1 MKLNYIGIHNIPQEV
16 ADKYMVQDLYYY
28 HLLINHLSLEKL
40 ELLKKTGKLT
50 VGSKTA
56 ESAILNC
63 PLCAAA
69 GKLASRN
76 TRKPVSCVVSKGYI
90 STQWDRFVRLC

>member
-1 MKLNYIGIHNIPQEV
+1 
-16 ADKYMVQDLYYY
+16 MVQDLYYY

-40 ELLKKTGKLT
+40 ELLKKTGKINP

-69 GKLASRN
+69 HGKLASRN
-76 TRKPVSCVVSKGYI
+76 KHPQTSVVRSL
-90 STQWDRFVRLC
+90 QRLHIDIVGPFCTTVLKNI